1 MRLAGSSLLAVALL
15 LVVAL
20 PARAADEDYV
30 EEGKVEEYHAPMIG
44 VDDEVIQNGGELEAL
59 CGGPNAKIQ
68 IGDGGAAFPS
78 FPCETVR
85 TDVALARI
93 QDRTG
98 FMATS
103 TRFFLRS
110 RLFMRGLGS
119 VVFGFFGLG

>member
-1 MRLAGSSLLAVALL
+1 MRWAGSSLLAIALL
-15 LVVAL
+15 LVVQ
-20 PARAADEDYV
+20 PARAGEDEYV

-103 TRFFLRS
+103 TRLFLRS